1 MKTVQYADISGIPG
15 VSADWRVGVALTD
28 RWAAVKKKWKTE
40 MGINGIG
47 TAGYPL
53 TEYMAR
59 KTGRSAES
67 GAME

>member
-1 MKTVQYADISGIPG
+1 
-15 VSADWRVGVALTD
+15 
-28 RWAAVKKKWKTE
+28 

-53 TEYMAR
+53 KGYMTR

-67 GAME
+67 GATEC